1 MNPSDDEKS
10 DPAILRSLAEAK
22 LARHPVIEPLPAAE
36 LLHELQ
42 VHQIELEMQNETLR
56 KAQTE
61 LEESRDR
68 YIDLY
73 DFAPVGYITLNSN
86 GMIETLN
93 LTAAALLGK
102 ERKNLLKRSVTTQI
116 IAEDQSRWLT
126 LFLALMKRD
135 GKGSVEVTMQRGDG
149 TVFPALL
156 DCAAQKVGAGG
167 TELRIALTD
176 ITERKAA
183 EAQRV
188 SANTALAFQNHELAG
203 LNALLVRQKA
213 ELDETLGRVKR
224 LEGLLSI
231 CMYCKKIRTENNDW
245 QRVEQYIEEHSDAL
259 FSHGLCTDCFDEKV
273 KKLE

>member
-167 TELRIALTD
+167 TELRIALAD
-176 ITERKAA
+176 ITARKAA

-245 QRVEQYIEEHSDAL
+245 QRLEKYIGEHSDAL
-259 FSHGLCTDCFDEKV
+259 FSHGLCPECLAEQL

>member
-167 TELRIALTD
+167 TELRIALAD
-176 ITERKAA
+176 ITARKAA

>member
-245 QRVEQYIEEHSDAL
+245 HQLEKYIGEHSDAL